1 MRLLVASKEERE
13 FEIMSYSL
21 LKQYFDTNEFII
33 IPRGCF
39 HNLNQLPKGIFPHFF
54 VNLNDTIISYMQ
66 QRKGWYSE
74 PDYVIIKRD
83 SIDKWMI
90 IKTIRNQ
97 EPSKTCINNPNDF
110 QPICDEIVERRRMN
124 QKGNR
129 TIYLSSLEN
138 KEKFENE
145 LKDKISES
153 IK

>member
-1 MRLLVASKEERE
+1 MASKEERE

-90 IKTIRNQ
+90 IKTIRNTSRYFIAWSIFFFSNYVYQ
-97 EPSKTCINNPNDF
+97 
-110 QPICDEIVERRRMN
+110 
-124 QKGNR
+124 
-129 TIYLSSLEN
+129 SS
-138 KEKFENE
+138 
-145 LKDKISES
+145 DCTA
-153 IK
+153 